1 MIEINAKKVKSETV
15 FEYNGKKYKWIDS
28 GENWR
33 FLVYEN
39 GEKVENFE
47 EFFAI
52 ASKNPKVLAED

>member
-1 MIEINAKKVKSETV
+1 MIEINANKVKSETV

-39 GEKVENFE
+39 GAKVESFE

-52 ASKNPKVLAED
+52 TAKNIKVIVED

>member
-1 MIEINAKKVKSETV
+1 MKEINAKKVKSETV
-15 FEYNGKKYKWIDS
+15 FECNGKKYKWIDS

-39 GEKVENFE
+39 GEKVESFE

-52 ASKNPKVLAED
+52 ASNNPKVIVED

>member
-1 MIEINAKKVKSETV
+1 MKEINATKVKSEGV

-39 GEKVENFE
+39 GEKVESFE

-52 ASKNPKVLAED
+52 AAKNTKVIVED

>member
-1 MIEINAKKVKSETV
+1 MKEINANKVKSGIV
-15 FEYNGKKYKWIDS
+15 FEYAGKKYKWIDS

-52 ASKNPKVLAED
+52 AAKNQKVIVED